1 LYRNDSIYFNRVN
14 NHQYMK
20 FKPQITLFNKS
31 EVYQNRYI
39 KPIKNIIPAKKVL
52 YENALEFVDSIKN
65 EDISIDSRIYAIVSG
80 NFIFGD
86 FIEAFIDAKNFNIKE
101 LTITT
106 LSMSEN
112 NVDSLENLLHKWKY
126 VKKLNLII
134 SDYFYSHERNLLI
147 PYIYKKLDI
156 ENKFQLAICRTHMKI
171 CQFETIGQNK
181 CVING
186 SANLRSSQCLE
197 QITIE
202 ENKDLYDFNQKYFN
216 IILEKYKS
224 INKYSDLY
232 NLLKTN

>member
-1 LYRNDSIYFNRVN
+1 
-14 NHQYMK
+14 MK
-20 FKPQITLFNKS
+20 FKPKVNLNKGDL
-31 EVYQNRYI
+31 YQNRYI
-39 KPIKNIIPAKKVL
+39 TPKKNIILAKKVL
-52 YENALEFVDSIKN
+52 YENALDFVDNIKN
-65 EDISIDSRIYAIVSG
+65 DDLSINKSIYAIVSG

-86 FIEAFIDAKNFNIKE
+86 FIEAFIDAKNFDVNE
-101 LTITT
+101 MTITT
-106 LSMSEN
+106 LSLSEN
-112 NVDSLENLLHKWKY
+112 NIYSLENLLFKWKY

-134 SDYFYSHERNLLI
+134 SDYFYSHERKLLI
-147 PYIYKKLDI
+147 PIIYEKLDR

-171 CQFETIGQNK
+171 CQFETIKGNK

-224 INKYSDLY
+224 INKYSDLF
-232 NLLKTN
+232 NILKTN